1 MRTLIVAIT
10 ALATVSFATSA
21 LAQSQRRSVSEMMS
35 EMKAK
40 HGQTFNDCLN
50 LATSRGFRLSGTS
63 SDDDGQDMAVM
74 MFIDGC
80 IMGKQR

>member
-1 MRTLIVAIT
+1 MRTFVIIIT
-10 ALATVSFATSA
+10 AIVTVSIASSA
-21 LAQSQRRSVSEMMS
+21 LAQTKKRSVSEMMS

-50 LATSRGFRLSGTS
+50 LATSRGFTLSGTS
-63 SDDDGQDMAVM
+63 GSDDGEDRAVM

>member
-10 ALATVSFATSA
+10 ALAAVSIASSA
-21 LAQSQRRSVSEMMS
+21 LAQTQKRNVREMMN

-50 LATSRGFRLSGTS
+50 LATSRGFTLSGTS
-63 SDDDGQDMAVM
+63 SGDDGEDMAVM

>member
-1 MRTLIVAIT
+1 MRTLIVIIA
-10 ALATVSFATSA
+10 ALAAGSIASSA
-21 LAQSQRRSVSEMMS
+21 LAQSQKRSVSEMMS

-63 SDDDGQDMAVM
+63 SSDDGEDMAVM

-80 IMGKQR
+80 ITGKQR

>member
-10 ALATVSFATSA
+10 AFAAISIASTA
-21 LAQSQRRSVSEMMS
+21 FAQTQKRNVREMMAD
-35 EMKAK
+35 MKAK

-63 SDDDGQDMAVM
+63 SGDDGEDMAVM